1 MQSGKIGCIRT
12 LELLNRLSQNFA
24 RVLVM
29 TPRMPKLKA
38 ITPVRASYQ
47 MGEILL
53 LRDFLACFVFL

>member
-47 MGEILL
+47 MCEISL
-53 LRDFLACFVFL
+53 LRDF